1 MIPLKYATAS
11 QEVPLG
17 YFVDSTDGDSEETGL
32 TIANTDIKLWKS
44 GATTLA
50 NKNSGG
56 ATHIANGV
64 YYATL
69 DATDTDTYGP
79 LVIFVHVAGAL
90 TVRLECVVME
100 ASAYDALYA
109 AAGSGHIEADV
120 VQWKGATAPANTGDA
135 FARIGATGS
144 GLTSLASAAAATAIE
159 ADTQDIQSRLPA
171 SLSSGNMRSD
181 MLAVST
187 STDAADKLEAS
198 VGTIENAAT
207 IAGTLTTT
215 AFTTN
220 LTEATDDHYIGRVV
234 IFTSGALLRQATE
247 ITDYAGATKTVT
259 VAAMTEAPGAGDT
272 FIIV

>member
-1 MIPLKYATAS
+1 M
-11 QEVPLG
+11 PLG

-109 AAGSGHIEADV
+109 AAGTGHIEADV